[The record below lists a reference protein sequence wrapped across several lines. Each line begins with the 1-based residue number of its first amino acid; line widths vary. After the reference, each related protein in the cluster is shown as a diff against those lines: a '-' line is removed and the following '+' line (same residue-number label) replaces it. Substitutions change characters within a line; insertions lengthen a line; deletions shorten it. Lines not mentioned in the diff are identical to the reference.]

1 MANDFVQRTTSAA
14 PGAME
19 HLLPRNATLDEVEL
33 SIVIPAMN
41 EEITVGEFMEW
52 SKEGLQRAGVSG
64 QILIVDSSTDN
75 TPAIVLEHGGEV
87 LRVPKRGVG
96 SAYLDSLP
104 YIRGKWI
111 LMGDADLTYDFRE
124 IAPFVAEFR
133 KGAEFIMG
141 SRFRGSIEKGA
152 MPKLHRYFGTPLT
165 NWILNRIYRSNF
177 SDIHCGIRGVTR
189 EALDRINIT
198 SRGWEYASEMVLKA
212 ARLKLISSEVPIKFY
227 KDREGRLSHHLRVGW
242 RSPWLA
248 GWVNLKVML
257 VYAADS
263 FLLKAGAVLLVIG
276 LVLSLGL
283 AAGPVRIGRIG
294 FSLYWM
300 LLGVTCATLGYSSIQ
315 IGILAR
321 VMHGLRPRFIERIKR
336 VLTSSWDDRI
346 GQLYVGR
353 SDSPWASRLPVFET
367 RAEPASYLASSHFR
381 SAARHPWIP
390 DILLHAADG
399 NGKPRHLKVSPVS
412 PRAHE
417 SYGQHGLT
425 LADRLGVWLSQ
436 RAIRRHLPIRS
447 DLEVLELGCGYGA
460 TQLLA
465 LEPRLKRGIGVD
477 FQIAPELRESRE
489 IHFLSGNDRGDHS
502 ETGKRKPGSGDAY
515 LSLGA
520 PR

>member
-1 MANDFVQRTTSAA
+1 MYTLEEPARQNADRL
-14 PGAME
+14 E
-19 HLLPRNATLDEVEL
+19 HLVPNKTMPGQVEL

-52 SKEGLQRAGVSG
+52 CNEGIKRAGVTA

-75 TPAIVLEHGGEV
+75 TPKIVLEHGGEI

-96 SAYLDSLP
+96 SAYMDSIP

-124 IAPFVAEFR
+124 IAPFVEEFR

-189 EALDRINIT
+189 EALNRINIT

-227 KDREGRLSHHLRVGW
+227 KDRAGRFSHHRRVGW

-263 FLLKAGAVLLVIG
+263 FLLSPGIVLLAIG
-276 LVLSLGL
+276 LLFSFSL
-283 AAGPVRIGRIG
+283 ATGPVRIGKIG

-300 LLGVTCATLGYSSIQ
+300 LLGVTCTTLGYSSIQ

-321 VMHGLRPRFIERIKR
+321 VMHGLKPRFVERFQKIVTYDR
-336 VLTSSWDDRI
+336 GMIAAAVLSFAGLVLLGNLT
-346 GQLYVGR
+346 YH
-353 SDSPWASRLPVFET
+353 
-367 RAEPASYLASSHFR
+367 YL
-381 SAARHPWIP
+381 
-390 DILLHAADG
+390 
-399 NGKPRHLKVSPVS
+399 K
-412 PRAHE
+412 
-417 SYGQHGLT
+417 HGLQLDAISHPAILGLLLVILGFQTFCFT
-425 LADRLGVWLSQ
+425 LLMEMAQ
-436 RAIRRHLPIRS
+436 RVIS
-447 DLEVLELGCGYGA
+447 
-460 TQLLA
+460 
-465 LEPRLKRGIGVD
+465 K
-477 FQIAPELRESRE
+477 SRQ
-489 IHFLSGNDRGDHS
+489 
-502 ETGKRKPGSGDAY
+502 
-515 LSLGA
+515 
-520 PR
+520 